1 MLYVLTV
8 MICRCPATHAFIYD
22 VRHNEPPPLSPHVKN
37 NRIYPIKCVGP
48 RDWSRR
54 KRRVGGWKKNK
65 KIRVEIL
72 FNRNDGALKYFVSAD
87 EVSRGSTRVW
97 YVFIVI
103 VVVDRSRKSESDRGV
118 AVVVTSSISVHT
130 SLLSAPATLHGRW
143 RDTRTV
149 DEDVCVCVE
158 RGGGYCH
165 RVHYLVFFQSVFRPL
180 FFFN

>member
-1 MLYVLTV
+1 MPYVLAV
-8 MICRCPATHAFIYD
+8 MICRCPATHAFIFD
-22 VRHNEPPPLSPHVKN
+22 VRRNEPPPLSPHVKN

-48 RDWSRR
+48 RDWSRG

-103 VVVDRSRKSESDRGV
+103 VVVDRNRKSESDRG
-118 AVVVTSSISVHT
+118 VVVTSSISVHT

-149 DEDVCVCVE
+149 DVNVCVCLCWE
-158 RGGGYCH
+158 GRGGI
-165 RVHYLVFFQSVFRPL
+165 VIVSIIL
-180 FFFN
+180 FFFSVCFQAAFFF